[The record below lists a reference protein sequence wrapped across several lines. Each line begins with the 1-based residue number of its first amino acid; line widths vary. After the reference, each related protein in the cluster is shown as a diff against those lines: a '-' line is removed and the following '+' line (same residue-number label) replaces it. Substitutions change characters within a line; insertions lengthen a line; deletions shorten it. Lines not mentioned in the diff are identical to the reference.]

1 MKLQENPAMKALAFL
16 AAVAAFAATAI
27 MGWYQLANYDALWDP
42 DYNGGDGYSI
52 LYLEQNDVQSIT
64 RLLNLYEWRKD
75 GVELTL
81 YQEQEIARLED
92 KLSADNTNLRW
103 QLLSRAQEGQEGQ
116 EDGQYQQRTVLQGN
130 TQQRLPDQALG
141 LYMTTYEPLGLGNA
155 AEVVTDV
162 TWSRLVDMAV
172 NVEDPDNVV
181 YSNGWEVLL
190 DSYYAWAASQGGED
204 GAPTVSGA
212 PAIFG
217 VDMDTVFLAED
228 GTSTLLVVEGA
239 DGMYLYGPSVRA
251 MMEDNAFGFRYAGGS
266 WTQPGVSGDSLE
278 LVLWLDQDFPVADQ
292 YQQAFQSL
300 DQWREDRELLL
311 AGTIVC
317 AVLGVIL
324 TAYLCAAV
332 GHRPGRDGIYL
343 NWFHRVPAD
352 LLLLLLGTGVAISMG
367 MAWEITLFYAYTDL
381 SMGGQLVL
389 IGLLTAACAGLCL
402 GGLLTV
408 VVRGKAHTLWRNT
421 LVWRACAW
429 LWQLC
434 RQAARSVSLVWKA
447 VMAGLAYVLFT
458 ILTFNSAGGLW
469 LLGSGVAIAFLSLWA
484 FHWKKIRA
492 GAQQII
498 GGNPEHHIDT
508 RYMPPYLKRH
518 ADELNNLGQAI
529 STAVED
535 RMRSEHFK
543 AELITNVSH
552 DLKTPLTS
560 IINYVDLLKKEHI
573 DNPQAMEYIEVLD
586 RKSQRLKKL
595 TEDLVEAS
603 KASTGSLTVTLE
615 RLDLGQLLDQ
625 ASAEWLDRL
634 EAKGLSLVH
643 TLPAEPVWVLADGRH
658 LWRVL
663 DNLLS
668 NCAKYALEGTRI
680 YLGLQTYSD
689 SAAFSLKNI
698 SREELN
704 IPAQRLLERFVRGDE
719 SRAAE
724 GSGLGLSI
732 AQSLTE
738 LQHGRF
744 EISID
749 GDLFKATVTLP
760 RAPLIQSGPDAPEDP
775 AGEAGAGQEA

>member
-1 MKLQENPAMKALAFL
+1 MKLRENPARKALAFL

-27 MGWYQLANYDALWDP
+27 MGWYQLANYDALWSP

-52 LYLEQNDVQSIT
+52 LYLEQIDEGNIV
-64 RLLNLYEWRKD
+64 RLLDLYGQRD
-75 GVELTL
+75 AGVELAL
-81 YQEQEIARLED
+81 YQEREIARLEQ
-92 KLSADNTNLRW
+92 KLSAENTNLRW
-103 QLLSRAQEGQEGQ
+103 QLLALEEEGQQGQ
-116 EDGQYQQRTVLQGN
+116 DEGQYQQRTVLHGN

-141 LYMTTYEPLGLGNA
+141 VYWTRYDTDEDWAQINPSGN
-155 AEVVTDV
+155 
-162 TWSRLVDMAV
+162 
-172 NVEDPDNVV
+172 P
-181 YSNGWEVLL
+181 
-190 DSYYAWAASQGGED
+190 
-204 GAPTVSGA
+204 
-212 PAIFG
+212 
-217 VDMDTVFLAED
+217 
-228 GTSTLLVVEGA
+228 
-239 DGMYLYGPSVRA
+239 
-251 MMEDNAFGFRYAGGS
+251 
-266 WTQPGVSGDSLE
+266 LE
-278 LVLWLDQDFPVADQ
+278 LVLWLDPDFPVADQ

-332 GHRPGRDGIYL
+332 GHRPGREGIYL

-352 LLLLLLGTGVAISMG
+352 LLLLLLGTGVAISLS
-367 MAWEITLFYAYTDL
+367 MAWEIARFYTYTDL
-381 SMGGQLVL
+381 SMSGQLVF

-408 VVRGKAHTLWRNT
+408 AVRCKAHTLWRST

-429 LWQLC
+429 LWRLC
-434 RQAARSVSLVWKA
+434 RQAVRSVSLVWKA
-447 VMAGLAYVLFT
+447 VVAGLAYVLFT
-458 ILTFNSAGGLW
+458 ILNFNSSGGLW
-469 LLGSGVAIAFLSLWA
+469 LLVSGAAIAFLGLWA

-508 RYMPPYLKRH
+508 RYMPGDLKRH

-573 DNPQAMEYIEVLD
+573 DNPKAMEYIEVLA

-680 YLGLQTYSD
+680 YLGLQTYTD

-719 SRAAE
+719 SRTAE

-732 AQSLTE
+732 AQYLTE

-760 RAPLIQSGPDAPEDP
+760 RAPAPQGGPDALEDQ
-775 AGEAGAGQEA
+775 GEEAGAGQEG